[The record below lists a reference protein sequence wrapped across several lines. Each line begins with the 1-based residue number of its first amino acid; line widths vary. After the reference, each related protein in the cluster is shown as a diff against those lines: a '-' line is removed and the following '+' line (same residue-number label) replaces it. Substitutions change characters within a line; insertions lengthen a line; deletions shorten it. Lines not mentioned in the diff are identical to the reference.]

1 MTAAVSGSRDL
12 AARAGVVPV
21 LVLAMLLVL
30 ECQVR
35 ADEARTPDTPAAD
48 EDLVRATLA
57 YRKAPDSVW
66 LGLILLELDIRHEK
80 LDDAVRLADELI
92 TRFPS
97 DPQVWAQHGFL
108 MFMRQEFKRAVASFT
123 QALRFQIW
131 TPDQVRN
138 LRFALADSALADR
151 NPLIAYMALEPLG
164 DGPEAA
170 VQIRLGKIKLA
181 KGDTAGAAAA
191 ARRAKESA
199 ATEVERDEAE
209 TLLEQSTAPVDNGGF
224 AQLTQGYAH
233 LRQHDDAAALAAFQR
248 GFALGAGKAAHYAD
262 AAYAA
267 KRLGNNALAIHL
279 FRHSLD
285 VDRDEHAFD
294 PGRAFGFRREVEAM
308 SRTFGFSL
316 GTPYQAG
323 GLDVLQGGIEG
334 YWQPSGFGYRNGRTV
349 QFFLRGYENFRNG
362 VNGAT
367 GLRTAQSSLGIRYK
381 PLVAHNL
388 VFTLERL
395 IPIGSLALG
404 DWLVRLGYSAGGGTD
419 LDIARSH
426 WAAWQIYSEAAYFT
440 NAARLLVSGEAH
452 YGITLP
458 VARIPRLTI
467 QGYPLAAAD
476 YDNLT
481 DPQLALAA
489 GVGVGLRY
497 WFRETPYTAPAS
509 WFDLQV
515 QYRIGL
521 AERAR
526 GLLVRALIFF

>member
-1 MTAAVSGSRDL
+1 
-12 AARAGVVPV
+12 V
-21 LVLAMLLVL
+21 LVLALLLSVAPA
-30 ECQVR
+30 VR
-35 ADEARTPDTPAAD
+35 ADEASGVEAPTPD
-48 EDLVRATLA
+48 EDLARATLA

-80 LDDAVRLADELI
+80 LDEGARLADELI
-92 TRFPS
+92 FRFPN

-108 MFMRQEFKRAVASFT
+108 MFMRQEFKRAVTSFT
-123 QALRFQIW
+123 QALRFQTW

-138 LRFALADSALADR
+138 LRFALADSALAGG
-151 NPLIAYMALEPLG
+151 NPLIAFMALEPLG

-199 ATEVERDEAE
+199 STEVERDEAE
-209 TLLEQSTAPVDNGGF
+209 TLLEQTTAPVDNGGF

-248 GFALGAGKAAHYAD
+248 GFTLGAGKAAHYAD

-267 KRLGNNALAIHL
+267 KRMGNNALSIQL
-279 FRHSLD
+279 FHHSLD
-285 VDRDEHAFD
+285 LNQDEHAFD
-294 PGRAFGFRREVEAM
+294 PGRAFGYRREVEVM
-308 SRTFGFSL
+308 SRTFGFSV

-367 GLRTAQSSLGIRYK
+367 GLRTVQSSLGVRYK
-381 PLVAHNL
+381 PLVAHNF
-388 VFTLERL
+388 VVTLERL
-395 IPIGSLALG
+395 IPIGSLSLG
-404 DWLVRLGYSAGGGTD
+404 DWLIRLGYSAGGGTD

-426 WAAWQIYSEAAYFT
+426 WGAWQIFSEAAYFPI
-440 NAARLLVSGEAH
+440 ARRLLVSGEAH
-452 YGITLP
+452 YGMTLAVP
-458 VARIPRLTI
+458 HVPRWTV
-467 QGYPLAAAD
+467 QAYPLVAAD
-476 YDNLT
+476 FDNLT
-481 DPQLALAA
+481 DPQLAMAAGA
-489 GVGVGLRY
+489 GVGTRY

-526 GLLVRALIFF
+526 GLLVRALLFF